1 MKRVLFVFG
10 VIFLLSS
17 TVQSYPFVALYYSDS
32 INLSPNERL
41 LIVVDVPDNYS
52 TSWEF
57 PHLRLEVIYKLLYT
71 DKNFSTTDLQVHY
84 IDYRAYGLN
93 NKNIYEK
100 DESFFW
106 DNSPYNGA
114 SHDGGNITV
123 ALPEDVLFGG
133 NASRYASFV
142 LVNHNFK
149 TSLNISFGVINVE
162 NRVTSYVLAS
172 PAPVPT
178 VPILITTFLLVVILG
193 RRRKS

>member
-17 TVQSYPFVALYYSDS
+17 TVQSYSFVALYYSDS
-32 INLSPNERL
+32 IDLSPNERL

-57 PHLRLEVIYKLLYT
+57 PHIRLEVIYKLLYT

-93 NKNIYEK
+93 NKTIYEK

-123 ALPEDVLFGG
+123 ALPEDELFGG

-162 NRVTSYVLAS
+162 NRVTSILWAS

-178 VPILITTFLLVVILG
+178 VPILIAPVLLVMILG
-193 RRRKS
+193 RKRKS